1 MTNPNKFVEIKVR
14 KIIEELPEEF
24 TTAQIRSKYPNASLH
39 SICGVIKRLIRRC
52 EIERT
57 EKRVHIASVKTTYSV
72 YRRTNFFTAEVPNPK
87 PQMTC
92 DALSQAWGLGN
103 SNQKQAA

>member
-14 KIIEELPEEF
+14 QIIADLPMEF

-39 SICGVIKRLIRRC
+39 SIGGVIKRLIRRC

-57 EKRVHIASVKTTYSV
+57 EKRVHIASVKTTYAV
-72 YRRTNFFTAEVPNPK
+72 YRRTNFFNAEVPNQK
-87 PQMTC
+87 PQMTG

-103 SNQKQAA
+103 ANQKEAA